1 MLRAVL
7 DTNVIVSGVI
17 TNNGIPFEILRKWEN
32 GEFVLVVSKLI
43 LEEINKVLH
52 YPKIKKKRHLTE
64 KDIANVLKRL
74 KKYSVKT
81 PAKVK
86 IKAIHE
92 DPTDN
97 HFLAAAIEAEAHC
110 IVSGDRHLKAL
121 GSYREIAIISPRKF
135 VEALNDK
142 KK

>member
-52 YPKIKKKRHLTE
+52 YPKIKKG
-64 KDIANVLKRL
+64 I
-74 KKYSVKT
+74 
-81 PAKVK
+81 
-86 IKAIHE
+86 
-92 DPTDN
+92 
-97 HFLAAAIEAEAHC
+97 
-110 IVSGDRHLKAL
+110 
-121 GSYREIAIISPRKF
+121 
-135 VEALNDK
+135 
-142 KK
+142 